1 MPAHILLVEDDLD
14 SARHLEAQL
23 VSLGH
28 QVIASTARGEEV
40 PALVASERPHLVLM
54 GVRLGGSIDGIDAAG
69 LLGDQGHI
77 PVVFVSAHSDAGTLG
92 RAARHASGYL
102 VKPVAT
108 EQLHAAVELAL
119 HPKRSTPPS
128 LPLHLLDVS
137 NGLRERLQFALQ
149 GSTIG
154 FWEHLLADENIEN
167 GILSSVNVWEPLG
180 YPAVGSRT
188 IADRIALW
196 HPDDVARVLNA
207 STAYLKGETPHY
219 EVEVRVR
226 QQDGTYRWILSRGTA
241 LRDEQ
246 GRAHRFLGVS
256 IDITDRKQAEAALAR
271 SQERY
276 RATFEHAPAG
286 LVHVDPQHGLMHF
299 NPAYCEI
306 TGYTAEELLAL
317 EPIHLAHPEDLE
329 HALGHFLSLSRN
341 EISTYSIEHRF
352 IRKDGR
358 TIWLSVTSSRVPTDD
373 GTASYIIS
381 IVHDVSRRK
390 QLEEELRQARALA
403 EQANRAKDEFLA
415 NVSHEIRTPM
425 NAILGMT
432 ELVLDTHLT
441 QSQRQSL
448 KTVKSA
454 TGNLLGIINDLLDF
468 SKIEAGKLALDP
480 ADFHLRSALSDTMR
494 ALAVRAH
501 RKGLELVCN
510 VHADVPDALVGD
522 SSRLRQIV
530 INLVGNA
537 LKFTAQG
544 EVVMQVEVASTSAER
559 VALRFSVRDTGIGI
573 SAHKQA
579 AIFRAFEQ
587 EDASTSRKYG
597 GTGLGLTIAARL
609 IGLMDGAIQVE
620 SEPGRGSTFTFTAD
634 FGRSSGLM
642 DAPLVRP
649 LPLLRGMRVLVVDDN
664 AVNRRIVEEW
674 LRVWQMEPT
683 VVGDGIAAM
692 DALWHG
698 VASGRPY
705 ALVLL
710 DFRMPDIDG
719 LSLAAKIR
727 ERSEL
732 SGSRIVLLTSADRP
746 GDVARLRELKIEA
759 HLLKPV
765 PQDELLETLHHVM
778 GSANAAPVVDP
789 APVTASTP
797 GAAGSPARPL
807 RILIA
812 EDDDFGAQLLRQLLT
827 RRGHDVSSAASGFE
841 ALKRLEEGSYDLLLL
856 DLHMPELDGFE
867 VIRSIRQREQATG
880 AHLPVVAVT
889 ARSRQQDRARCL
901 AAGMDDF
908 LTKPIIAS
916 DLWPVLERLDRR
928 RALRQ
933 LLDAPVLLAACGED
947 APLLTKLC
955 DALIARLPV
964 DLGSIDEA
972 IRDNDAARL
981 RQCAHKLSG
990 VLANFSRSASDLA
1003 SQVEDCAEGLRP
1015 QEAAPWAARLQA
1027 LSGDLLLAVRG
1038 LTVDELRGEA
1048 PLPSA

>member
-1 MPAHILLVEDDLD
+1 MPPKNLSVEDDLR
-14 SARHLEAQL
+14 SAQHLL
-23 VSLGH
+23 GVSDGL
-28 QVIASTARGEEV
+28 
-40 PALVASERPHLVLM
+40 SER
-54 GVRLGGSIDGIDAAG
+54 
-69 LLGDQGHI
+69 
-77 PVVFVSAHSDAGTLG
+77 
-92 RAARHASGYL
+92 
-102 VKPVAT
+102 
-108 EQLHAAVELAL
+108 
-119 HPKRSTPPS
+119 
-128 LPLHLLDVS
+128 
-137 NGLRERLQFALQ
+137 LRFALQ

-154 FWEHLLADENIEN
+154 VWETQLTDENIEN
-167 GILSSVNVWEPLG
+167 GRLSAVNVWEPLG
-180 YPAVGSRT
+180 YPAEGPRT
-188 IADRIALW
+188 MADRLALW
-196 HPDDVARVLNA
+196 HPDDVERVKRVTA
-207 STAYLKGETPHY
+207 AYLKGETPGF

-226 QQDGTYRWILSRGTA
+226 QHDGTYRWILSRGTA
-241 LRDEQ
+241 LRDAQ
-246 GRAHRFLGVS
+246 GRAHHFLGVS
-256 IDITDRKQAEAALAR
+256 IDITDRKEAETALAR

-276 RATFEHAPAG
+276 RATFDHAPAG
-286 LVHVDPQHGLMHF
+286 LVHVDPRHGLRHF
-299 NPAYCEI
+299 NRAYCEI
-306 TGYTAEELLAL
+306 TGYSVKELLAL
-317 EPIHLAHPEDLE
+317 EPTQLAHPEDLE

-341 EISTYSIEHRF
+341 EIATYSIEHRF

-358 TIWLSVTSSRVPTDD
+358 TIWISVTSSRVPTDD
-373 GTASYIIS
+373 GADSYIVS

-403 EQANRAKDEFLA
+403 EHANRAKDEFLA

-441 QSQRQSL
+441 QAQRQSL

-468 SKIEAGKLALDP
+468 SKIEAGKLALDA
-480 ADFHLRSALSDTMR
+480 ADFGLRSAIGDTLR

-501 RKGLELVCN
+501 RKGIELVCN

-522 SSRLRQIV
+522 AGRLRQIV

-537 LKFTAQG
+537 IKFTAQG
-544 EVVMQVEVASTSAER
+544 EVVMQVEVASESAEQ

-573 SAHKQA
+573 STDKQT

-609 IGLMDGAIQVE
+609 IGLMEGDIGVE
-620 SEPGRGSTFTFTAD
+620 SEPGRGSTFTFTAR
-634 FGRSSGLM
+634 FGRHS
-642 DAPLVRP
+642 APTDPPLPRP
-649 LPLLRGMRVLVVDDN
+649 LPLLRGLRVLVVDDN

-674 LRVWQMEPT
+674 LRAWRMEPT
-683 VVGDGIAAM
+683 GVGDGIAAM

-698 VASGRPY
+698 VATGRPY
-705 ALVLL
+705 ALALL

-732 SGSRIVLLTSADRP
+732 AGSRIVLLTSADRP
-746 GDVARLRELKIEA
+746 GEAGRMRELKIEA

-765 PQDELLETLHHVM
+765 PQDELLETLHHVL
-778 GSANAAPVVDP
+778 GSAPTAPVVDAP
-789 APVTASTP
+789 SPVTSSATEVP
-797 GAAGSPARPL
+797 ASPARPL

-827 RRGHDVSSAASGFE
+827 RRGHDVHSATSGFE
-841 ALKRLEEGSYDLLLL
+841 ALKRLEADAYDLLLL

-867 VIRSIRQREQATG
+867 VIRSIRQREQSTG

-889 ARSRQQDRARCL
+889 ARSRRQDRERCL

-908 LTKPIIAS
+908 LTKPIIAN
-916 DLWPVLERLDRR
+916 DLWAVLERLDRR

-933 LLDAPVLLAACGED
+933 LLDAPVLLSACGED

-964 DLGSIDEA
+964 DLASLDEA
-972 IRDNDAARL
+972 IRHGDAHRL

-990 VLANFSRSASDLA
+990 VLATFSSLAGDLA
-1003 SQVEDCAEGLRP
+1003 SQIEDRAEEGLP
-1015 QEAAPWAARLQA
+1015 QEAAPLAARLQA
-1027 LSGDLLLAVRG
+1027 LSGDLLIAVRG
-1038 LTVDELRGEA
+1038 LTVNELRGE
-1048 PLPSA
+1048 